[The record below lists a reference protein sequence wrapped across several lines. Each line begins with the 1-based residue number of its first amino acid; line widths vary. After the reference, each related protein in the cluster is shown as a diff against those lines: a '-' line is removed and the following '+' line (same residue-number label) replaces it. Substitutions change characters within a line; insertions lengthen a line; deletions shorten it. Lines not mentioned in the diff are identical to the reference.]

1 MAAAKKKSLPWYRE
15 LWAQVLI
22 GIVLGGV
29 LGWLWPE
36 TGTAMKP
43 LGDGFIKLIKM
54 VIAPIIFCT
63 VVQGIAHMG
72 DMKAAGRLGIK
83 SLIYFEVATTVALII
98 GMVVINLVQVGNG
111 MNIDPSTLDPKA
123 ADVYLSQAHAPG
135 EGSGT
140 VDFLMHLIPD
150 TFLSSLAEGNILQV
164 LVIAILFAWA
174 VLGMG
179 EKGKPIL
186 AGIET
191 VSHAFFRIIGIIMKL
206 APIGAAGAMAFT
218 LGAFG
223 VQALGNLLMFILL
236 FYGACLIFIFGGL
249 GLALKATTGLSVW
262 KLICHMKE
270 ELLIVL
276 GTCSSEAVMPQVME
290 KLEQLGIEKQV
301 VGMVVPTGYSFN
313 LDGSSLYFTMAVMFL
328 AQATGTHLDF
338 ETQLSVLALLL
349 LTSKGAAAV
358 VGSAFIILTSTF
370 ASLEIMPVAAVTII
384 LGIDRF
390 MAQGRA
396 TTNVVG
402 YGVATIIIAW
412 WEKAINLKQAKG
424 VLAGE
429 IELHG
434 ETEPETVVI
443 TKKKR

>member
-1 MAAAKKKSLPWYRE
+1 MAKTSTKQLPWYRE

-22 GIVLGGV
+22 AIIIGGV
-29 LGWLWPE
+29 MGWLWPE
-36 TGTAMKP
+36 IAKEMKP

-63 VVQGIAHMG
+63 MVSGIAHMG
-72 DMKAAGRLGIK
+72 DIKSAGRLGVK
-83 SLIYFEVATTVALII
+83 SLIYFEIATTLALII
-98 GMVVINLVQVGNG
+98 GLAIINFVPVGKG
-111 MNIDPSTLDPKA
+111 MNVDVSKLDPKS
-123 ADVYLSQAHAPG
+123 ADAYLAQAHHTG
-135 EGSGT
+135 DGGT
-140 VDFLMHLIPD
+140 VDFIMNLIPN

-164 LVIAILFAWA
+164 LVVAILFAWA

-186 AGIET
+186 HGIET

-206 APIGAAGAMAFT
+206 APLGAFGAMAFT
-218 LGAFG
+218 VGAFG
-223 VQALGNLLMFILL
+223 VEVLGNLLVFILL
-236 FYGACLIFIFGGL
+236 FYASCLVFVFVGL
-249 GLALKATTGLSVW
+249 GVALKAITGLSIW
-262 KLICHMKE
+262 KLIAHLKE
-270 ELLIVL
+270 ELLITL
-276 GTCSSEAVMPQVME
+276 GTCSSEAVMPQIMD

-313 LDGSSLYFTMAVMFL
+313 LDGSSLYFTMAVVFL
-328 AQATGTHLDF
+328 AQATNTHLDF

-370 ASLEIMPVAAVTII
+370 ATLNIMPIAAVTII

-402 YGVATIIIAW
+402 YGVATLILAR
-412 WEKAINLKQAKG
+412 WEKAVNLKYAKD
-424 VLAGE
+424 VLSGA
-429 IELHG
+429 IETHG
-434 ETEPETVVI
+434 ETEPVI
-443 TKKKR
+443 ALTKKKR